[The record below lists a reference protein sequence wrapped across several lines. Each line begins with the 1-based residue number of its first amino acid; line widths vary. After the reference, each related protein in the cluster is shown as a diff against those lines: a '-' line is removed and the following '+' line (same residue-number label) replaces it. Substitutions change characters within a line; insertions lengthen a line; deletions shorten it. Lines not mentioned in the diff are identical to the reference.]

1 MIQLG
6 EVKVQWI
13 DTHNQLADPMTKSG
27 ASAAGLINVL
37 RKGTF
42 QKFWIPERTCCVE
55 EKKKREHWKFC

>member
-1 MIQLG
+1 MDIARIREMIQLG

-42 QKFWIPERTCCVE
+42 
-55 EKKKREHWKFC
+55 